1 MRRRNLSVAKELHQL
16 GQIAYDL
23 IRNNLGQAAAIPSVF
38 GWE

>member
-1 MRRRNLSVAKELHQL
+1 MAKELHLPGRL
-16 GQIAYDL
+16 GYDL